1 MDNVEV
7 TKRTFSNDGSSN
19 VILAWYL
26 EQDALEALYR
36 FCDSVF
42 EEDRR
47 CVGIPWLGTIA
58 ASLHPWATVSR
69 MPIYIFCCLRYIQ
82 NVWFPPT
89 GKEMN
94 YDDVGGCCPC
104 RNQNFSFG
112 KLELTTACSTS
123 HTYIAI
129 FPDIHIAQVIPH
141 IAGHHF
147 FQIVICPS
155 VREICV
161 NISSPQLVVGIH
173 ASGSGLVSR
182 RWIIMSVVNNRLHVA
197 WVGRSNSLFSIPCS
211 KI

>member
-1 MDNVEV
+1 MCRDPLVGYNCC
-7 TKRTFSNDGSSN
+7 
-19 VILAWYL
+19 ILASLGHCFPYAHL
-26 EQDALEALYR
+26 HFLLPSLYSER
-36 FCDSVF
+36 LISPHRQGNGC
-42 EEDRR
+42 
-47 CVGIPWLGTIA
+47 
-58 ASLHPWATVSR
+58 
-69 MPIYIFCCLRYIQ
+69 
-82 NVWFPPT
+82 
-89 GKEMN
+89 
-94 YDDVGGCCPC
+94 DDVGGCCPC
-104 RNQNFSFG
+104 RNQNFLFG

-182 RWIIMSVVNNRLHVA
+182 R
-197 WVGRSNSLFSIPCS
+197 
-211 KI
+211 